1 MDLSKFISITGMSGL
16 YKVIA
21 QSKIGFIAES
31 LADKKRIPV
40 HSNAKVS
47 VLDNISVFVKD
58 GETIPLSDL
67 LKKIYEKE
75 TGKPALD
82 SKSSDEEL
90 KKYFES
96 VLPEYDKEK
105 VHSSD
110 MRKAIMWYNLLQTT
124 DVFTQKEE
132 EKKEGDAP
140 IVVDDAAKKPEHS
153 FENKGKHLKAGA
165 NVQKKTIGVRKTGVA

>member
-21 QSKIGFIAES
+21 QSKVGFIAES
-31 LADKKRIPV
+31 LSDKKRIPI

-47 VLDNISVFVKD
+47 VLDNISIFVED
-58 GETIPLSDL
+58 GEAIPLQDL
-67 LKKIYEKE
+67 MKKIYEKE
-75 TGKPALD
+75 AGKPALH

-96 VLPEYDKEK
+96 VLPVYDKEK

-110 MRKAIMWYNLLQTT
+110 MRKAIMWYK
-124 DVFTQKEE
+124 D
-132 EKKEGDAP
+132 
-140 IVVDDAAKKPEHS
+140 
-153 FENKGKHLKAGA
+153 
-165 NVQKKTIGVRKTGVA
+165 RK